1 MNPVYVKIDQYKDI
15 IDIINLIK
23 KKIEEAKRNLR
34 SVDELK
40 NKEDQEIALWHE
52 EIEDMEKRIDLIN
65 RTLEEPQEV

>member
-23 KKIEEAKRNLR
+23 KKIEDAKRNLR

-40 NKEDQEIALWHE
+40 NKEDQEIALWHK